1 MDSVCKLSGSI
12 FASSS
17 HNDCISSRLNFILD
31 LYHVINGL
39 VLKPNLYKDYII
51 GEYDKKYKFKLYDN
65 RIGNEINTNHL
76 I

>member
-1 MDSVCKLSGSI
+1 MS
-12 FASSS
+12 
-17 HNDCISSRLNFILD
+17 NDYRQNKYIED
-31 LYHVINGL
+31 
-39 VLKPNLYKDYII
+39 LYKDYII